1 MSEPGQDVQIAVA
14 PSPTRCARGELG
26 SSPVSA
32 LRSQQNVRREKGY
45 ILSNTPILLPLRITF
60 MCPCPPPSSPDAVT
74 ARQQLLR
81 WYHDV

>member
-1 MSEPGQDVQIAVA
+1 MDGGRSAETHLVNCPWSVRDVRAWTGCANAVA

-60 MCPCPPPSSPDAVT
+60 MCG
-74 ARQQLLR
+74 
-81 WYHDV
+81 